1 MKTEGCLL
9 GGFTDAA
16 IAVILILYA
25 VSGFRRGFIR
35 ALVDLL
41 GGIVALVAA
50 ILFAKSFAA
59 WALGFF
65 GPSLP
70 KWAADP
76 VISKILAIVILF
88 ILFECLIQTIAS
100 ILSKIARLP
109 GLRQLNALLG
119 GVLGFGKGSVVVLLL
134 CAMLRISLPTAAAS
148 TQQNQ
153 TLRQFAL
160 SQIYQ
165 TVSENNP
172 VYNLIQSQIWN
183 EVGIYGKK
191 AV

>member
-1 MKTEGCLL
+1 L
-9 GGFTDAA
+9 GVFTDAA
-16 IAVILILYA
+16 MAVILVVYA
-25 VSGFRRGFIR
+25 VSGFRRGFIH

-41 GGIVALVAA
+41 GGIIALVAA

-59 WALGFF
+59 WALGLF
-65 GPSLP
+65 GASLP
-70 KWAADP
+70 SWAVDP
-76 VISKILAIVILF
+76 VISKILAMVILF

-109 GLRQLNALLG
+109 GLKQVNALLG

-134 CAMLRISLPTAAAS
+134 CAMLRMSLPATAAS
-148 TQQNQ
+148 TLQNQ
-153 TLRQFAL
+153 TIRQAAL
-160 SQIYQ
+160 SQIYK
-165 TVSENNP
+165 TVSANNP
-172 VYNLIQSQIWN
+172 IYNLMQSQIWN

>member
-1 MKTEGCLL
+1 L

-16 IAVILILYA
+16 IAVILVLYA

-35 ALVDLL
+35 ALIDLL

-50 ILFAKSFAA
+50 VLFAKSFAA
-59 WALGFF
+59 WALGLF

-70 KWAADP
+70 KWAVDP
-76 VISKILAIVILF
+76 VISKILAMVILF
-88 ILFECLIQTIAS
+88 FLFECLIQAIAS
-100 ILSKIARLP
+100 ILNKIARLP

-153 TLRQFAL
+153 ALHQFAL

-165 TVSENNP
+165 TVSDNNP
-172 VYNLIQSQIWN
+172 VYNLIQSQIRN
-183 EVGIYGKK
+183 EVGFNGKK